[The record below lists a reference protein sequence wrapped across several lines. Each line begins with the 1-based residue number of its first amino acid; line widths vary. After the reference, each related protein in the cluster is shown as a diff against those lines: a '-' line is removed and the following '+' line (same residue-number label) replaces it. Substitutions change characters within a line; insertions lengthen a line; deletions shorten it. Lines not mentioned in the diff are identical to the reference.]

1 MAKYNITFSCGHEDR
16 IDIFGRVKDRESKV
30 EWFENH
36 GLCSE
41 CYEAEKQRQ
50 FDDANQKAM
59 VEAEEYG
66 LPDLTGT
73 EKQVAWANTLRQN
86 WIKAIEDELEREG
99 KVLENLRGFN
109 PESDTRAEERIE
121 LYGEAIQR
129 ILKEET
135 AARFWIDQRDSNPL
149 TYLKKVAD
157 KVKVEINQPVV
168 PEEVKEEVLEEMTLR
183 PSEPV
188 TDLVTE
194 IRLQVDSITAKL
206 PEKNEEFRLLLR
218 GLRFEWVS
226 GRWTRK
232 IVETKGSM
240 HDRAAELGIKLL
252 AAGFPIRV
260 YDEQLQQQ
268 IQAGTYEPECRRWVL
283 IYEKGFRVWWD
294 RDEGDFYQAAKRLP
308 GSVWVREKQ
317 SMYIPSEA
325 FRDLQGFADR
335 YSFQFTQ
342 AAQARLQEAAEAFEA
357 AMILDVVVPERE
369 RLPEPGAVPTK
380 LAVED
385 FSVDESLKEE

>member
-1 MAKYNITFSCGHEDR
+1 MAKYDIEFSCGHTETR
-16 IDIFGRVKDRESKV
+16 DIIGRVRDRESKA
-30 EWFENH
+30 EWMAQ

-41 CYEAEKQRQ
+41 CYETEKKRQ
-50 FDDANQKAM
+50 FEEENQKAAE
-59 VEAEEYG
+59 EAKEYG
-66 LPDLTGT
+66 LPELTGT
-73 EKQVAWANTLRQN
+73 EKQVAWANTLRQK
-86 WIKAIEDELEREG
+86 WITEAEGYFERHM
-99 KVLENLRGFN
+99 KLRSKGR
-109 PESDTRAEERIE
+109 EEEATKEITAMAEAMDAH
-121 LYGEAIQR
+121 L
-129 ILKEET
+129 T
-135 AARFWIDQRDSNPL
+135 STSSARWWIDNREKSARNFLLDALEAAEKEQTTPP
-149 TYLKKVAD
+149 VPAE
-157 KVKVEINQPVV
+157 VERAVM
-168 PEEVKEEVLEEMTLR
+168 EEMTLR

-260 YDEQLQQQ
+260 SDEQLQQQ

-283 IYEKGFRVWWD
+283 IYEKGFRIWWD

-342 AAQARLQEAAEAFEA
+342 AAQARLQEAAAAFEA
-357 AMILDVVVPERE
+357 AMILDVAVPERE

-380 LAVED
+380 LTVEE
-385 FSVDESLKEE
+385 FGVAESLKEE